1 MPSDFIAELI
11 LVWTIVVSIV
21 AIVLAVFL
29 LRLRHKHK
37 ADIKDLIAD
46 HKDAQTKT
54 MTLGRNTVRGELNE
68 ILGSFKLLNEYDQL
82 AFVNGATSPSLDLLG
97 VKEDRVDFIEIK
109 SLGTGLTPT
118 EKKVKRLIDD
128 KKVKYVIL
136 EGNLPKYF
144 KINERE

>member
-1 MPSDFIAELI
+1 MQRS
-11 LVWTIVVSIV
+11 
-21 AIVLAVFL
+21 
-29 LRLRHKHK
+29 RHKHK
-37 ADIKDLIAD
+37 ADVIALNEK
-46 HKDAQTKT
+46 HRDAQTKT
-54 MTLGRNTVRGELNE
+54 MALGRNTVRGELNE

-109 SLGTGLTPT
+109 SLGTSLTKS
-118 EKKVKRLIDD
+118 EKKVKQLIDD